1 MTLID
6 KDELISKLSK
16 ELEIFEKAAKD
27 PSNANNEVLHCVIK
41 TYSDVIAEII
51 MMPAVHPEN

>member
-6 KDELISKLSK
+6 KDKLISKLSK

-51 MMPAVHPEN
+51 MMPAANPEN